1 MEKVISEL
9 PPSAYV
15 IFVISLAVI
24 YAVQRFGL
32 WQGEKGPSASNEKAQ
47 VAAVIVD
54 PSALNRLSDQVGKLV
69 DSVVSLVEVGEE
81 LTKTES
87 HMAIELDRIRE
98 ELRIQREISRR
109 G

>member
-15 IFVISLAVI
+15 IFIISLAVI

-32 WQGEKGPSASNEKAQ
+32 WQGEKGSSVQNEKAQ

-54 PSALNRLSDQVGKLV
+54 PTALNRLSDEVGKLV
-69 DSVVSLVEVGEE
+69 KGVTALCEVGEE
-81 LTKTES
+81 LSKTES

-98 ELRIQREISRR
+98 ELRIHREISRR
-109 G
+109 N